1 MVYKANHKLI
11 WEEARIKEG
20 NRIGGKTAKLD
31 SCSRFKKTSVTESDS
46 YLQEFFM
53 NKAMPY
59 FYASIFFLWSPPEN
73 GALNHQQTVD
83 I

>member
-46 YLQEFFM
+46 YLQDFFM

-59 FYASIFFLWSPPEN
+59 FYASIFFFGHPQSMGLLITN
-73 GALNHQQTVD
+73 KL
-83 I
+83 